1 MKVLYLT
8 YDGLLDPLGASQIL
22 PYIKNIALIQDKVT
36 VLSFEKIDKYIKGA
50 DKKKAELISANIKWF
65 PLSFTSKYGLF
76 GKLWDLIKMYLFG
89 LYLALKYKV
98 DIVHARSHGAAQV
111 GLLIKRLYG
120 IKLIFDFRGL
130 WADERVD
137 KGGWD
142 LSKTIDRF
150 QYTYYKRVEKKL
162 LSKADQIIVLTE
174 AVVTEINKIRGSLV
188 ENITVIPCC
197 ADFNHFHLVTFNDR
211 VQARDKVHIPQN
223 SCVLG
228 YLGSVGSMYL
238 VEKFFRLF
246 QLASEIRDDIF
257 AVVITQDIKTFKNLK
272 DKYLPKALDSRMVV
286 RYAQRE
292 EVPLLLSTIDILV
305 NFVKPSY
312 ARLSM
317 SPTKM
322 IESFAA
328 GIPVISNEGIG
339 DVSKQISLLNG
350 GVILSEITDAELN
363 DVIGRFHVIQSMGG
377 EVLRMKAMEILS
389 LEYANKQYEKVYS
402 QLFAC

>member
-142 LSKTIDRF
+142 LSKIIDRL
-150 QYTYYKRVEKKL
+150 QYLYYKRVEKKL
-162 LSKADQIIVLTE
+162 LNKADQIIVLTE
-174 AVVTEINKIRGSLV
+174 AVVPEINIIRGSSV
-188 ENITVIPCC
+188 ENLTVIPCC
-197 ADFNHFHLVTFNDR
+197 ADFNHFQLVTADSR
-211 VQARDKVHIPQN
+211 MRARDKMSIPLN
-223 SCVLG
+223 SCVVG
-228 YLGSVGSMYL
+228 YLGSLGSMYL
-238 VEKFFRLF
+238 VEKYFRLF
-246 QLASEIRDDIF
+246 QLAAEIRDDMF
-257 AVVITQDIKTFKNLK
+257 AVVITQDIKYFEKLK
-272 DKYLPKALDSRMVV
+272 IKYLPPKLGSRILV
-286 RYAQRE
+286 RFAQRD
-292 EVPLLLSTIDILV
+292 EVPELLSTIDILV
-305 NFVKPSY
+305 SFIKPSY
-312 ARLSM
+312 ARIGS

-322 IESFAA
+322 IESFAS

-339 DVSKQISLLNG
+339 DVSKQINLLKG
-350 GVILSEITDAELN
+350 GIILSNTTDAELI
-363 DVIGRFHVIQSMGG
+363 DVIGKFDLIRDMGG
-377 EVLRMKAMEILS
+377 DKLRLKARKILG

-402 QLFAC
+402 SL